1 MRDSTAVLHSPF
13 AGGTRLG
20 GFDPARLLAPEQAV
34 ILFLGCANLREREI
48 ETVPLEAAAG
58 RVLAGDAI
66 AREDHPSHDR
76 STMDGFAIASA
87 SKALRR
93 RIAGAVLMGSAPS
106 AAIGLD
112 QAMRVPTG
120 GAVPVGA
127 DAVVPQEDV
136 TIEGDTIVL
145 RTAVAAGDSITPR
158 ASDIACGTVALSAGR
173 RIGGPELGVLA
184 TLGIAAVP
192 VFARP
197 RIGILSTGDELI
209 EPGAVPLV
217 GQIRDSNRYAIGGAL
232 LALGADVVHLPRVA
246 DDAVA
251 MRAAFAAG
259 LADCDA
265 LVTTGGSSVGERD
278 LVPQIVAELGSP
290 GAIVHGL
297 RVKPGKPTLL
307 AAVGG
312 KAVIGLPGNP
322 TSSLMILEAV
332 VRPIVAALTG
342 ERDARATVLEAIALT
357 PFSGR
362 AGWTHFVPARL
373 LARGTQLVAEPL
385 TIRSAR
391 TSLLARASGFATIGE
406 GRPHV
411 EAGERL
417 GITLFTCGGAPI
429 VAV

>member
-13 AGGTRLG
+13 TGGTRMG
-20 GFDPARLLAPEQAV
+20 GFDVARLLAPEQA
-34 ILFLGCANLREREI
+34 IIHFLGCAQLSARAIER
-48 ETVPLEAAAG
+48 VPLAAAAG
-58 RVLAGDAI
+58 RVLASDAI

-76 STMDGFAIASA
+76 STMDGFAVASA
-87 SKALRR
+87 SKARR
-93 RIAGAVLMGSAPS
+93 REIAGAVLMGRAPTD
-106 AAIGLD
+106 ALAPDRAL
-112 QAMRVPTG
+112 RVPTG
-120 GAVPVGA
+120 GALPAGA

-136 TIEGDTIVL
+136 DIDGDAIVL
-145 RTAVAAGDSITPR
+145 REAVVAGDCITPR
-158 ASDIACGTVALSAGR
+158 ASDIARGTVALRAGR

-197 RIGILSTGDELI
+197 RVGVLSTGDELVDP
-209 EPGAVPLV
+209 EREPLV
-217 GQIRDSNRYAIGGAL
+217 GQIRDSNRYAIAGAL

-246 DDAVA
+246 DDPHA
-251 MRAAFAAG
+251 MRAAFEAG
-259 LADCDA
+259 LAECDA

-278 LVPQIVAELGSP
+278 LVPHIVAGLGAP

-307 AAVGG
+307 AAVAG

-342 ERDARATVLEAIALT
+342 ERDARATVLEAIALAS
-357 PFSGR
+357 FDGR
-362 AGWTHFVPARL
+362 AGWTHFVPVRL
-373 LARGTQLVAEPL
+373 LLRGTQLIAEPL
-385 TIRSAR
+385 AIRSAQ

-406 GRPHV
+406 AKAHV
-411 EAGERL
+411 AAGERL
-417 GITLFTCGGAPI
+417 GITLFACGGAPI
-429 VAV
+429 VAA